1 MNQSRALKWVA
12 GERTPARTYITRVFN
27 FGTWEEWQAMK
38 RDFPPEQIRQ
48 AVLQPLRGQWTRRGK
63 ALAEALFDCKLP
75 EETLTRYDAP

>member
-1 MNQSRALKWVA
+1 MSKVGPLRWVA
-12 GERTPARTYITRVFN
+12 QEGTPARTYITRVFN

-38 RDFPPEQIRQ
+38 RDFSPRQIRQ

-75 EETLTRYDAP
+75 EDTLVCFNA